1 MNKIIKISEVL
12 LESKELLLK
21 LEQID
26 KRIEKQNEK
35 LDMMIMRLSRFLD
48 NREGLKLKQHRKF
61 LD

>member
-1 MNKIIKISEVL
+1 MDKIIKISEVL
-12 LESKELLLK
+12 LEYKYLLLK

-35 LDMMIMRLSRFLD
+35 LDMMIISLSKFLD